1 MALKRLG
8 RSWPELVA
16 AYCEDCLARGQ
27 SDRTV
32 EGKRSALSAFAAW
45 CGAEGLRRASQ
56 LTEEALEGYRRYLHA
71 YRQPYT
77 RQPLDIATQR
87 NRLTAVKVFLRWL
100 KRWKVIAADP
110 GEGFELPRVPR
121 RLPRCV
127 LTVPEVE
134 AMMAQTALYGLKGL
148 RDRAVLETYYATG
161 IRRMELARLDVEDV
175 DLHQGIV
182 IVNRGK
188 GGKDRRVPIAL
199 RACDWIRRYLKDA
212 RPVLAKVGSGR
223 ALFLANDG
231 ERFGEQRLTRI
242 ASHYVKRAGIKKRGA
257 CNLFRHTTAT
267 LMHENGA
274 DILHVKEMLGHADV
288 STTQV
293 YIRVAIGKLREVY
306 AQTHPAAFRH
316 QRPQE
321 NRRWPP

>member
-32 EGKRSALSAFAAW
+32 EGKRSALNAFTGW
-45 CGAEGLRRASQ
+45 CVGEDLRRANKV
-56 LTEEALEGYRRYLHA
+56 TEEALEGYRRFLHA
-71 YRQPYT
+71 YRRPFN

-87 NRLTAVKVFLRWL
+87 NRLTAVKVFMRWL
-100 KRWKVIAADP
+100 KRWKVIATDP

-134 AMMAQTALYGLKGL
+134 AMMKQTALYGLKGL

-175 DLHQGIV
+175 DLDHGIV

-188 GGKDRRVPIAL
+188 GGKDRRVPIAP
-199 RACDWIRRYLKDA
+199 RACDWIRRYLKEV
-212 RPVLAKVGSGR
+212 RPALAKVGSGR
-223 ALFLANDG
+223 SLFLANDG
-231 ERFGEQRLTRI
+231 ERFREQRLTRI

-288 STTQV
+288 STMQV
-293 YIRVAIGKLREVY
+293 YIRVAIRKLREVY
-306 AQTHPAAFRH
+306 AQTHPASSTNQH
-316 QRPQE
+316 PQE
-321 NRRWPP
+321 QARWP